1 MDLETTAK
9 DFDKSGKLED
19 VDKVSTL
26 ALELNHVGEGTEE
39 ARDFNDAI
47 TLEEVPGEYIFE
59 FETDGSMSPRAA
71 FEKASEELA
80 KGFSALESDLSDA
93 L

>member
-39 ARDFNDAI
+39 SRDFNDAL

-71 FEKASEELA
+71 FEKASEELT
-80 KGFSALESDLSDA
+80 KGFSTLESDLSDA